1 MKTFLMILLCM
12 FLTGCTVSKITTGQ
26 CLVQD
31 PNGFAV
37 YEGEAATIIAEGVSQ
52 NMQTAA
58 GRLADTMRY
67 NAYCYAALIGLL
79 VAGLVF
85 WGLTRSKWGWVIPAS
100 CIAGM
105 GVLVAFAR
113 YAERI
118 GIVVLLS
125 VGTVALAL
133 LIWKAVEYQKERNN
147 ATKKEGV

>member
-1 MKTFLMILLCM
+1 M

-31 PNGFAV
+31 PNSFAV
-37 YEGEAATIIAEGVSQ
+37 YEGEAATIIAESISQ

-58 GRLADTMRY
+58 GRLADIMRY
-67 NAYCYAALIGLL
+67 NAYCYVALIGLL

-85 WGLTRSKWGWVIPAS
+85 WGFTRSKWGWVIPAS

-105 GVLVAFAR
+105 GILVTFAQ

-118 GIVVLLS
+118 SIIVILS
-125 VGTVALAL
+125 VGAIALAL

-147 ATKKEGV
+147 AIKKEGV